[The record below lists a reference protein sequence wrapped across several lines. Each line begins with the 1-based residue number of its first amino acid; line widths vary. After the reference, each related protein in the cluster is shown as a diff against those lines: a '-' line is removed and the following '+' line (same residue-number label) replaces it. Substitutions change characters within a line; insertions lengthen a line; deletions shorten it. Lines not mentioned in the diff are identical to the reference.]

1 MPLSTSRTTSVVF
14 IVLTLLLIP
23 FSLHAAD
30 AIGRVAVLQGAAHA
44 VGADGTRRPL
54 HLSSKVFMS
63 DHLTT
68 AEKGRLQVIFSDK
81 TTLTLGPSSTIVI
94 DKYVYQAD
102 KSAGA
107 FVATATKGFFR
118 MITGNISRLFPDRVK
133 VKTPAATIGIRGC
146 LLAWSVDAGGH
157 PLELL
162 YLGGL
167 QGRERGIYAENG
179 GGMSDLFNPEHG
191 IRVSSPGAPPSL
203 PTRWSA
209 EAMMALLG
217 PTVLHLPPSG
227 ASFAPSGETGW
238 VLDADIDAPDD
249 LDFEVDP
256 DIDREVE
263 RARSV
268 EVDQQQRSNDD
279 YTPSVGNDLAP
290 GYY

>member
-1 MPLSTSRTTSVVF
+1 
-14 IVLTLLLIP
+14 
-23 FSLHAAD
+23 
-30 AIGRVAVLQGAAHA
+30 
-44 VGADGTRRPL
+44 
-54 HLSSKVFMS
+54 MS

-191 IRVSSPGAPPSL
+191 IRVSSPGAPPSMS
-203 PTRWSA
+203 TRWSA

-217 PTVLHLPPSG
+217 PTVLHLPPVVHPLHPQVKQDWYWMPTSMLPTISTLKLTLILI
-227 ASFAPSGETGW
+227 ARWSVPAVWKLINSKDLMMTTRQAWEMILHRDT
-238 VLDADIDAPDD
+238 ID
-249 LDFEVDP
+249 
-256 DIDREVE
+256 
-263 RARSV
+263 
-268 EVDQQQRSNDD
+268 
-279 YTPSVGNDLAP
+279 
-290 GYY
+290 